1 MVKYDYKLNFNKN
14 KLKEY
19 LYSNTIVRDRKE
31 KKLLALFYI
40 ENYLI
45 VIIQNK
51 YFIKETY
58 FLLIFIYIYL
68 LIKFIILY
76 RKLFNCILA
85 DFEK

>member
-58 FLLIFIYIYL
+58 FY
-68 LIKFIILY
+68 
-76 RKLFNCILA
+76 
-85 DFEK
+85 